1 MTHGRAQGGTG
12 QQGSTGR
19 QGSTGQRRGRAIA
32 MSAEER
38 DAFLADARTCRV
50 ATVGADGAPHVS
62 PLWFG
67 WSGGALWLFS
77 ITRSKRWRDLERDP
91 RVSVVVDAG
100 TEYTELRGVE
110 LSGRAEQVGE
120 VPRGDGPDPALAE
133 IERVFAGKYM
143 GGTFYA
149 DGRHAW
155 LRIVPDRIVSWDF
168 RKLAALGG

>member
-1 MTHGRAQGGTG
+1 MTEVETAADK
-12 QQGSTGR
+12 
-19 QGSTGQRRGRAIA
+19 QRRGRVIA
-32 MSAEER
+32 MDEAER
-38 DAFLADARTCRV
+38 DAFLAAERTCRV

-77 ITRSKRWRDLERDP
+77 ITKSRRWRDLARDP

-100 TEYTELRGVE
+100 VDYGELRGVE
-110 LSGRAEQVGE
+110 ITGRAEQVGD
-120 VPRGDGPDPALAE
+120 VPRGSAPDPRLAE
-133 IERVFAGKYM
+133 VEQLFADKYM

-155 LRIVPDRIVSWDF
+155 LRIVPEKIVSWDF
-168 RKLAALGG
+168 RKLPGAAG